1 MLIDPYNLIKV
12 IARLIS
18 IVCKYSNNKALISFD
33 IKQNKDKINIH
44 IYNKNKTKE
53 NITENEANVMETAA
67 ILCKL
72 VLNLYGGKLE
82 IKQRFNDVNIELQSV
97 NNIDYTIR
105 NGLELIKENDNM
117 NTKIEE
123 GNKVNESDLKD
134 TETSKEVKDDKN
146 DPVNHPSHYTDTKI
160 EVMDYIEDK
169 GFNFALGNAVKY
181 ISRAG
186 KKDKNKTIQDLE
198 KAEWYLNREIK
209 RLKKLQGK

>member
-1 MLIDPYNLIKV
+1 MNLVESIISLEKLNLNFYEDNRDYHNIVEILENIAIKLNKYEDINIIFDTDSEEIFVLIDPYNLIKV

-82 IKQRFNDVNIELQSV
+82 IKQRFNDINIELQSV
-97 NNIDYTIR
+97 NNIDYNIR
-105 NGLELIKENDNM
+105 NGLELIKEDF
-117 NTKIEE
+117 IEE
-123 GNKVNESDLKD
+123 EFQ
-134 TETSKEVKDDKN
+134 
-146 DPVNHPSHYTDTKI
+146 KI
-160 EVMDYIEDK
+160 Y
-169 GFNFALGNAVKY
+169 NL
-181 ISRAG
+181 
-186 KKDKNKTIQDLE
+186 
-198 KAEWYLNREIK
+198 
-209 RLKKLQGK
+209 